1 MNVKFITRTAILLAL
16 TVVFQS
22 MGRFLTPYMG
32 TYNSF
37 IVGPLVN
44 ACLLIATAIVGIGS
58 GALIALTA
66 PFGAILTGAAVP
78 LPFAPFIAIG
88 NFLIVLGFY
97 ILWKRSQIAGI
108 IVGSLIKFGFLWGA
122 IFFMIP
128 VLTAGKPAKAV
139 AQMTTSLMFTFSW
152 PQLVT
157 ALIGGA
163 LAIIVLKTIKSNQEY

>member
-1 MNVKFITRTAILLAL
+1 
-16 TVVFQS
+16 
-22 MGRFLTPYMG
+22 MG
-32 TYNSF
+32 TYNNF

-44 ACLLIATAIVGIGS
+44 ACLLVSTSIVGIWAGVF
-58 GALIALTA
+58 IALAA

-97 ILWKRSQIAGI
+97 LLMKRSQIAGV
-108 IVGSLIKFGFLWGA
+108 IVGSLVKFGFLWGA
-122 IFFMIP
+122 IYLMIP
-128 VLTAGKPAKAV
+128 VITAGKPAKAAV
-139 AQMTTSLMFTFSW
+139 QMTNSLMFTFSW

-163 LAIIVLKTIKSNQEY
+163 LALIVLKTVGKNME